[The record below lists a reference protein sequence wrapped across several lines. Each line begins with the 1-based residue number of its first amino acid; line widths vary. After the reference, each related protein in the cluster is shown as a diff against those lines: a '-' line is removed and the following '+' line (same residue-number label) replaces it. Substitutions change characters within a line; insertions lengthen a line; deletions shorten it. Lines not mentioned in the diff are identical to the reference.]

1 MPINVRITGQCQQ
14 VRLIGFLI
22 DCLLHQICPISIEWV
37 NACHVGTWESLDYL
51 FVCWSFYLYI

>member
-1 MPINVRITGQCQQ
+1 MPIKVRITGQCQQ

-51 FVCWSFYLYI
+51 FVC